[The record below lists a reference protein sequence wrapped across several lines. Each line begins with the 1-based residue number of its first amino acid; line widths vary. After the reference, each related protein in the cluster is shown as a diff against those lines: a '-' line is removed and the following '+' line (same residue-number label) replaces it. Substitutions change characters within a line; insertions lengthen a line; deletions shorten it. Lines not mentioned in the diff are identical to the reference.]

1 MIRIEGNG
9 RVRIIGHDNE
19 CVVNSHQREA
29 ELRFARIL
37 TSANVHVVPYEKAAV
52 VTSKSRRAMKDLARR
67 VEPTD
72 GNEARHRG
80 HRGSTGSEQSL
91 TKSQTPKV
99 VPSGDLTAI
108 LAERVLGWKATPDRF
123 ILSERRWTP
132 RWRFQPTK
140 NLEDA
145 FRLLRAAKSLEFSI
159 GSGEKGIY
167 RVHLRTTS
175 KSVEVT
181 GSCLPLV
188 ICMAVACAYGIA
200 EGHSGET
207 PRH

>member
-1 MIRIEGNG
+1 MIRIEGTG

-19 CVVNSHQREA
+19 HVVNFQQREA

-37 TSANVHVVPYEKAAV
+37 TSANVHVVPDEKAAG
-52 VTSKSRRAMKDLARR
+52 VTSKSRRATKDLTRR

-72 GNEARHRG
+72 GNETRRRG
-80 HRGSTGSEQSL
+80 HRGSTRSEQSL
-91 TKSQTPKV
+91 TRSQTPKV
-99 VPSGDLTAI
+99 MPCGDFTAI

-123 ILSERRWTP
+123 ALSERRWTP
-132 RWRFQPTK
+132 RWRFRPTT

-159 GSGEKGIY
+159 RSGEKGIY

-175 KSVEVT
+175 KSIEVT
-181 GSCLPLV
+181 GSGLPLV
-188 ICMAVACAYGIA
+188 ICMAVACAYGIV
-200 EGHSGET
+200 GGE
-207 PRH
+207 